1 MSNMVDV
8 SQAMCESHDAQNRY
22 TRLGAA
28 ESDLFIRRVI
38 LAIWQFTGINIY
50 NVMMKNENALQ
61 LQTWVICPPEGN
73 FPTSITT
80 SWSEQSQAEGKRVD
94 KQNKCTW

>member
-1 MSNMVDV
+1 MNPTIGCIMSNMVDV
-8 SQAMCESHDAQNRY
+8 SQAMCVSHDAQNRY

-50 NVMMKNENALQ
+50 NVMMKNENLKVKKWRNALQ

-80 SWSEQSQAEGKRVD
+80 S
-94 KQNKCTW
+94 